1 MSYLICRI
9 KCGMSYIIWRIKF
22 WIRTEARPVHWI
34 IMVLIALIVLGTDL
48 PRLLCTFEY
57 IDHGMTDGVHDYA
70 YMNGNTGWDYRGRL
84 RYFVG
89 WAEDGRPVYA
99 ADKER
104 TIIRKRKPWYQDMD
118 NAMLQQAIYAEG
130 PDFEDLLQGFCA
142 ANAGCDFII
151 TRNGKDYAPERSL
164 LSEHV
169 AFPPVM
175 TPMEFLTVATP

>member
-1 MSYLICRI
+1 MKVFLD
-9 KCGMSYIIWRIKF
+9 
-22 WIRTEARPVHWI
+22 TN
-34 IMVLIALIVLGTDL
+34 IVLDL
-48 PRLLCTFEY
+48 LLER
-57 IDHGMTDGVHDYA
+57 DGYA
-70 YMNGNTGWDYRGRL
+70 EAAMILQMQEEGKLSVCVSVLTMVNAAYVYRKT
-84 RYFVG
+84 VG
-89 WAEDGRPVYA
+89 QRMAVVNLKYLSALMAVLP
-99 ADKER
+99 
-104 TIIRKRKPWYQDMD
+104 MD

>member
-1 MSYLICRI
+1 MKRYILITTLAILAVSAGCFHLVAL
-9 KCGMSYIIWRIKF
+9 CVQQPF
-22 WIRTEARPVHWI
+22 TVQRPVPDAVSILLHAQNRRI
-34 IMVLIALIVLGTDL
+34 AVFSVLAILAVSSVLSVLAILAVGPVLTMVNAAYVYRKTVGQRMAVVNLKYLSALMEVL
-48 PRLLCTFEY
+48 P
-57 IDHGMTDGVHDYA
+57 
-70 YMNGNTGWDYRGRL
+70 
-84 RYFVG
+84 
-89 WAEDGRPVYA
+89 
-99 ADKER
+99 
-104 TIIRKRKPWYQDMD
+104 MD

>member
-1 MSYLICRI
+1 MKVFLD
-9 KCGMSYIIWRIKF
+9 
-22 WIRTEARPVHWI
+22 TN
-34 IMVLIALIVLGTDL
+34 IVLDL
-48 PRLLCTFEY
+48 LLER
-57 IDHGMTDGVHDYA
+57 DGCAEAAMILQLQEEGKLSVCVSVLTMVNAA
-70 YMNGNTGWDYRGRL
+70 YVYRKT
-84 RYFVG
+84 VG
-89 WAEDGRPVYA
+89 QRMAVVNLKYLSALMEVLP
-99 ADKER
+99 
-104 TIIRKRKPWYQDMD
+104 MD

-142 ANAGCDFII
+142 ADAGCDFII

>member
-1 MSYLICRI
+1 MKVFLD
-9 KCGMSYIIWRIKF
+9 
-22 WIRTEARPVHWI
+22 TN
-34 IMVLIALIVLGTDL
+34 IVLDL
-48 PRLLCTFEY
+48 LLER
-57 IDHGMTDGVHDYA
+57 DGYA
-70 YMNGNTGWDYRGRL
+70 EAAMILQLQEEGKLSVCVPVLTMVNAAYVYRKT
-84 RYFVG
+84 VG
-89 WAEDGRPVYA
+89 QRMAVVNLKYLSALMEVLP
-99 ADKER
+99 
-104 TIIRKRKPWYQDMD
+104 MD